1 MTDYL
6 PLGTPVHANDTLH
19 RTTEY
24 VTVPAPP
31 DTFLERRRREKRW
44 KRHGETRHGETLP
57 IEARPVDGIVVG
69 VRHLANGWTIAEDS
83 GEVFVRTDG
92 VTAYLI
98 ATGLHRAPVLALLED
113 VTPAPAEPAVEDAP
127 ALDGDTLELA
137 DGRTVPRA
145 AVDALDELDRSWP
158 GATFPRARGAIAWTV
173 LDAVREETDRAE

>member
-6 PLGTPVHANDTLH
+6 PFGTPVHANDTLW
-19 RTTEY
+19 RATEY
-24 VTVPAPP
+24 RV
-31 DTFLERRRREKRW
+31 LEEYPRRVKRW
-44 KRHGETRHGETLP
+44 KRHGADLP
-57 IEARPVDGIVVG
+57 IGARPVDGIVVG
-69 VRHLANGWTIAEDS
+69 VRHLANGWTTSYDS
-83 GEVFVRTDG
+83 GDTFVRTDG

-127 ALDGDTLELA
+127 ALDLDTLELA

-158 GATFPRARGAIAWTV
+158 GATFPGARGAIAWTV

>member
-1 MTDYL
+1 MTEYL

-24 VTVPAPP
+24 VTVAAPP

-44 KRHGETRHGETLP
+44 KRHGETLP
-57 IEARPVDGIVVG
+57 IGARPVDGIVVG
-69 VRHLANGWTIAEDS
+69 VRHLANGWTSSEEY
-83 GEVFVRTDG
+83 GEVFTRTDG

-98 ATGLHRAPVLALLED
+98 ATTLHRAPVLALLGD
-113 VTPAPAEPAVEDAP
+113 VSSRRTLERAPVPD
-127 ALDGDTLELA
+127 LIELA

-145 AVDALDELDRSWP
+145 AVDALDELDRTWP
-158 GATFPRARGAIAWTV
+158 GATFPGARGAVAWTV